1 MPFSFNPVILLLT
14 AAALFCLL
22 WAIKLLISRT
32 RLKTLHDEMEGR
44 IAQSEQ
50 TITALR
56 AQIDQGVRELN
67 QSRAE
72 TQQQLTDFIRVKS
85 DLNAANLRISELLNE
100 GQSLKYSNEQLNKEK
115 TELLK
120 QNAELQASLNAQHKL
135 MQQQQERE
143 ALARSELEQRL
154 TALGE
159 RMLKERGEALNKTG
173 SEQLKNT
180 VSPLTQELK
189 AFRDALTLAQKMSSE
204 QAGSM
209 KTELQKLQ
217 QAQLNLS
224 KQADDLT
231 RALTAGGK
239 SQGMW
244 GEHQLEICLN
254 NAGLVEER
262 DYVREYSMDTD
273 DQRARPD
280 AVLFLPNKHCLII
293 DAKCSLTAYT
303 KAMSAETDKE
313 RESCLKQHLNS
324 VRAHVDEL
332 SKKQYESFASLNSP
346 SFVFMFVPID
356 QALTAALMA
365 DEDLYNYAAQKN
377 VYLVSPST
385 LLPALRVTSN
395 LWLLASQNEKVREI
409 ALQAQ
414 RIYKKLELVNEAF
427 EDVLKSENT
436 LQKSLNTMQT
446 RLNAGRGNLTNMLS
460 TFAYKA
466 PRAVQAAGIDIDLAA
481 ASQVDDDA
489 PMDQDPML
497 GQSVYKTRELKSAGP
512 DEGKPAALPLNDG
525 ADGAADIS
533 SRTPGNDE

>member
-1 MPFSFNPVILLLT
+1 MPFSFNPLILALA
-14 AAALFCLL
+14 AAALICLL
-22 WAIKLLISRT
+22 WAIKLLVSRT
-32 RLKTLHDEMEGR
+32 RLKTLHDEMEGK

-56 AQIDQGVRELN
+56 AQLDQGVRELN

-72 TQQQLTDFIRVKS
+72 TQQQLTDFIKVKS
-85 DLNAANLRISELLNE
+85 ELTAAQLRISELLNTE
-100 GQSLKYSNEQLNKEK
+100 QSLKVSNEQLINGR
-115 TELLK
+115 TELLQ
-120 QNAELQASLNAQHKL
+120 QNAEQQARLDAQQKL
-135 MQQQQERE
+135 MQQLQERE
-143 ALARSELEQRL
+143 ALARAELEQRL

-180 VSPLTQELK
+180 VGPLTQELK
-189 AFRDALTLAQKMSSE
+189 AFRDALTLSQKLSSE

-244 GEHQLEICLN
+244 GEHQLELCLN

-303 KAMSAETDKE
+303 KAVAAETDKE
-313 RESCLKQHLNS
+313 RGDFLKQHLNS
-324 VRAHVDEL
+324 VRAHIDEL

-356 QALTAALMA
+356 QALTCALQS

-466 PRAVQAAGIDIDLAA
+466 PRALQAAGVDLELT
-481 ASQVDDDA
+481 S
-489 PMDQDPML
+489 DQKTAECDNSADQNLLPET
-497 GQSVYKTRELKSAGP
+497 SVYNTRELKIAGP
-512 DEGKPAALPLNDG
+512 DEGRPALPV
-525 ADGAADIS
+525 
-533 SRTPGNDE
+533 NDEIN

>member
-1 MPFSFNPVILLLT
+1 MPFSFNPVILVLA

-120 QNAELQASLNAQHKL
+120 QNAEQQASLNAQHKL

-497 GQSVYKTRELKSAGP
+497 GQSVYKTRGLKSAGP

-525 ADGAADIS
+525 ADGTAALS

>member
-1 MPFSFNPVILLLT
+1 MPFSFNPVILVLA

-56 AQIDQGVRELN
+56 AQIDQDERELN

-346 SFVFMFVPID
+346 TFVFMFVPID

-466 PRAVQAAGIDIDLAA
+466 PRAVQEAGIDIDLAA

-525 ADGAADIS
+525 ADGTAALS

>member
-1 MPFSFNPVILLLT
+1 MPFSFNPVILVLA

-56 AQIDQGVRELN
+56 AQIDQDERELN

-497 GQSVYKTRELKSAGP
+497 GQSVYKTRELKSADP

-525 ADGAADIS
+525 ADGTAALS